1 MTTRY
6 HMKKKHIR
14 KFKKSAEL
22 LTNKSGNYFFNLE
35 NLVSNKNYGSKK
47 STTFKKENE
56 LDFMHF
62 NYNGQIQLKEKIF
75 EILNLIINDI

>member
-6 HMKKKHIR
+6 HMKKKHISK

-35 NLVSNKNYGSKK
+35 NLNLVTKIMVQKK
-47 STTFKKENE
+47 APLLKKKMN
-56 LDFMHF
+56 
-62 NYNGQIQLKEKIF
+62 
-75 EILNLIINDI
+75 